1 MPSATFTFYDKFKE
15 RFANKE
21 HDLFGT
27 AGSGADTIKWAL
39 TNSAPNVATHDVL
52 SDVTEL
58 STSGGYTAG
67 GQSAANVGTRST
79 GTVSVASSQVSWTG
93 SAAALRPA
101 TPSLT
106 TTRTR
111 RRPYRLYRLR
121 LVSGHRRERAVR
133 RCSRFAAVHT
143 RGLKGET

>member
-1 MPSATFTFYDKFKE
+1 MPSATFTFYNIFKE

-39 TNSAPNVATHDVL
+39 SNSAPNAATHDL
-52 SDVTEL
+52 LADVTEL

-79 GTVSVASSQVSWTG
+79 GTVSVASSQVTWTG
-93 SAAALRPA
+93 TGGGFTARYAIAYNDTHASDALIGYLDYGSSQAIAAGETFVIAAASPLFTLA
-101 TPSLT
+101 
-106 TTRTR
+106 
-111 RRPYRLYRLR
+111 
-121 LVSGHRRERAVR
+121 G
-133 RCSRFAAVHT
+133 
-143 RGLKGET
+143 